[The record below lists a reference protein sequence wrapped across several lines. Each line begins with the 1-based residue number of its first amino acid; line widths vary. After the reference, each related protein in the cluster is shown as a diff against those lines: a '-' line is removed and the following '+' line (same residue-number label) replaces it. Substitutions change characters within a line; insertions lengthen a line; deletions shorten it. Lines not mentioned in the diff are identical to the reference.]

1 MMVMFCLTGDGKVC
15 NPVEWQRCYQVAHDN
30 FTEDPH
36 HREECDC
43 RRECYR
49 KEYVYTLSS
58 APISDYFYSI
68 FRSFLRVSE
77 EYLKKNFVQVSI
89 YFTETAYVSKTMEPA
104 YTILA
109 LVCDVGGALGLILGS
124 TLLTFIEIAEFIIN
138 IIYVISGK
146 RAKVGLS
153 SN

>member
-1 MMVMFCLTGDGKVC
+1 
-15 NPVEWQRCYQVAHDN
+15 
-30 FTEDPH
+30 
-36 HREECDC
+36 
-43 RRECYR
+43 
-49 KEYVYTLSS
+49 
-58 APISDYFYSI
+58 
-68 FRSFLRVSE
+68 
-77 EYLKKNFVQVSI
+77 
-89 YFTETAYVSKTMEPA
+89 MEPA